1 MFASA
6 IVAMAFAVSFSSCGT
21 KGCMEVN
28 DDKYDSEAT
37 VADEAACDAAATD
50 GKFVGNWTFTVS
62 GTTSTYSVNVTDATG
77 DYTITAN
84 TDFGLPGVSATNI
97 NMAVSGKE
105 ATASTFNVG
114 NASISNMKF
123 TYITASSA
131 TLSATISGTGVADGT
146 FIDNGSK

>member
-1 MFASA
+1 MN
-6 IVAMAFAVSFSSCGT
+6 I
-21 KGCMEVN
+21 N

-37 VADEAACDAAATD
+37 IEDETACDAAATD

-97 NMAVSGKE
+97 NMNVAADIAS
-105 ATASTFNVG
+105 ASTFNIG
-114 NASISNMKF
+114 NAQISDMKL

-131 TLSATISGTGVADGT
+131 TLSATVSGTGVADGT
-146 FIDNGSK
+146 FIDQGTK